1 VTEYVERIEF
11 WADGI
16 PIPQGSKSIF
26 RGRLVDSNPR
36 LRAWRANVAATA
48 AHELGGRD
56 GFDPDLSLFILM
68 DFYLPRGKTVRRAR
82 PNVKPDGDKL
92 IRAICDSVTTAGVW
106 ADDSRVVVHH
116 SEKWYADDKPGV
128 RVVIGALA

>member
-1 VTEYVERIEF
+1 MTEYVERF
-11 WADGI
+11 VVWVPGI

-26 RGRLVDSNPR
+26 RGRLVDSNPK
-36 LRAWRANVAATA
+36 LRAWRATVTATA

-56 GFDPDLSLFILM
+56 GFDPNSSLFILM
-68 DFYLPRGKTVRRAR
+68 DFYLPRGRTVKRAR

-92 IRAICDSVTTAGVW
+92 IRAVCDSLTNAGVW

-128 RVVIGALA
+128 RVTVGALA